1 MKRANCIVAVTLLTA
16 AFSAIAAP
24 ESCERIKSDIAQRI
38 INNGVP
44 EANFT
49 LTIVPN
55 DQADQ
60 ADSQVVGH
68 CANDTHKILYV
79 RTSSGNAPANATPYQ
94 DAPTSEP
101 Q

>member
-55 DQADQ
+55 DQAD
-60 ADSQVVGH
+60 SQVVGH

>member
-1 MKRANCIVAVTLLTA
+1 MKTTYWLVALLSVA
-16 AFSAIAAP
+16 SASALAAP
-24 ESCERIKSDIAQRI
+24 SSCENVKNDIQQKI

-44 EANFT
+44 ENGFS

-60 ADSQVVGH
+60 AGAQVVGH
-68 CANDTHKILYV
+68 CASDTHKILYT
-79 RTSSGNAPANATPYQ
+79 RNA
-94 DAPTSEP
+94 DASAQGTTDAGS